1 MSKLP
6 TPTRHAAERYQ
17 ERVDPTASLGLAW
30 RAIERNMTRAVK
42 IPLRY
47 AKERWTTRDAP
58 IPKRVNM
65 DWWLSA
71 EMLTVVVSGR
81 IVTLWEVT
89 DDDRHRDR
97 ARVDHDENL
106 GRRPGGSRWD
116 GLEPRSPRIC

>member
-89 DDDRHRDR
+89 DDDDIATGLVWITMRTWVGDR
-97 ARVDHDENL
+97 GDQ
-106 GRRPGGSRWD
+106 D
-116 GLEPRSPRIC
+116 GTA